1 MIQSQRHSVRLPV
14 RTLVCHLDHWNEAT
28 ILNVSEGGMALQ
40 AMAPVNMNRPV
51 QVILDWAESSGSI
64 VASGE
69 VAWNDHGRAGVRFSN
84 IGETS
89 HDRLIEWLYQDVAA
103 RCVRRENPI
112 PIQRPH
118 GLTLPA
124 PGLGRA
130 ANTPSSNGNGFA
142 AAGQNGLDKLRLTA
156 LLTAEHQLAARGLE
170 LPALMDLLA
179 KRARCI
185 THASGA
191 AIALGT
197 SQSAVCIAKSGT
209 SAPDLGIRIAA
220 GRGLSGECLRSGA
233 IMHCNDVELDR
244 RVDPENCR
252 HLGIRSALLLP
263 LFNAEAA
270 VTGVLG
276 VFSERPSAFDDYDL
290 VTLQRMTD
298 VIMAASRLSAPAP
311 AAIR

>member
-14 RTLVCHLDHWNEAT
+14 RTLVCNLDHWNEAT

-40 AMAPVNMNRPV
+40 AMVPVNMSRPV

-64 VASGE
+64 EASGQ

-84 IGETS
+84 IWEAS
-89 HDRLIEWLYQDVAA
+89 RDRLIEWLFQDVAA

-112 PIQRPH
+112 AVQRPH
-118 GLTLPA
+118 GLTLPV
-124 PGLGRA
+124 PGLCHA
-130 ANTPSSNGNGFA
+130 ADTPSSNGNGFA
-142 AAGQNGLDKLRLTA
+142 AAGQDGLDRLRLTA

-170 LPALMDLLA
+170 LPALLDLLA

-197 SQSAVCIAKSGT
+197 RQSAVCMAKSGAA
-209 SAPDLGIRIAA
+209 APDLGITIAA
-220 GRGLSGECLRSGA
+220 GRGLSGECLRSAA
-233 IMHCNDVELDR
+233 IVRCNDVDSDP
-244 RVDPENCR
+244 RVDPVNSR
-252 HLGIRSALLLP
+252 RLGIRSALLLP
-263 LFNAEAA
+263 LFNAEAV

-276 VFSERPSAFDDYDL
+276 VFSERPSPFRRLGSCYLAAHDGCDQ
-290 VTLQRMTD
+290 T
-298 VIMAASRLSAPAP
+298 ASRLSITAT